1 MNLVGYYRLPP
12 VRGVFFS
19 PAQEERLL
27 LLGCQEVFSDRCLAG
42 GVVRPGLDRALA
54 ALQPG
59 GTLAVPSFHALA
71 GAMVDLLEVIT
82 RLKALDLHLVVVQP
96 AIDTRTDPAVF
107 DAWLALAAF
116 NGERAMIRSAEA
128 SMVAKGFPR
137 PSAKAET
144 RAAIEE
150 STETDGPSPDPR
162 SSDDTPS

>member
-54 ALQPG
+54 ALEPG
-59 GTLAVPSFHALA
+59 GALAVPSFHALA
-71 GAMVDLLEVIT
+71 GAMVDLLEVILK
-82 RLKALDLHLVVVQP
+82 LKAKGLNLVVVQP
-96 AIDTRTDPAVF
+96 AIDTRTDSGF
-107 DAWLALAAF
+107 FEAWEALATF
-116 NGERAMIRSAEA
+116 NGERAMIRGAEA

-137 PSAKAET
+137 PSVKGPAET
-144 RAAIEE
+144 D
-150 STETDGPSPDPR
+150 SPSPEP
-162 SSDDTPS
+162 SSSAGTPS

>member
-54 ALQPG
+54 ALEPG

-71 GAMVDLLEVIT
+71 GTMVDLLEMILK
-82 RLKALDLHLVVVQP
+82 LKARGLNLVVVQP
-96 AIDTRTDPAVF
+96 AIDTRVEPGVF
-107 DAWLALAAF
+107 EAWEALATF
-116 NGERAMIRSAEA
+116 NGERAMIRGAEA
-128 SMVAKGFPR
+128 SMVAKGFPGR
-137 PSAKAET
+137 GGVKAT
-144 RAAIEE
+144 AAEVDE
-150 STETDGPSPDPR
+150 PD
-162 SSDDTPS
+162 